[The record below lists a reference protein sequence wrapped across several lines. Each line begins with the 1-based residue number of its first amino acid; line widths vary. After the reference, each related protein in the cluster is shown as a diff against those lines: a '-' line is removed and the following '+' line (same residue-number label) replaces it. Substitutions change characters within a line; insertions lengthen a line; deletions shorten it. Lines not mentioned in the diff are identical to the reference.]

1 MKLKKSLNYS
11 GCMVGVFLVMLPF
24 FSAHARVWSFDATQ
38 LDSDEQNVDIAIFE
52 QGGQLPGRYFV
63 DIVLNGEHVES
74 REMIFHRE
82 KDTEGTPTLKTCL
95 TREQLVSYGVN
106 VDAYAGLFA
115 SSGDIAGQCA
125 RLSAI
130 PQATEVFQFNSQ
142 QLRLNIPQVAML
154 PKLRGIA
161 PPVLWDDGAPA
172 FLMNYQAN
180 VTRSDYHGYGQKH
193 SDALF
198 TRLDPGINLGA
209 WRLRNMTTYQKSG
222 NRPGQWQAVDT
233 WAERGLYGMQS
244 RLTLGERY
252 TPSDIFNSVPF
263 RGGMLGSDDL
273 MVPYSQRD
281 FAPVVRGIA
290 RTQARIEVRQGGYVI
305 YSTTVA
311 PGAFALTDLPA
322 GSNGD
327 LQVTVYETDMRPQV
341 FTVPWNTPAIALRQ
355 GYLRY
360 NLMTGQYRPQNR
372 AVKQVPVA
380 QATAMY
386 GLPWNLTG
394 YGGGQWSEH
403 YQSAAL
409 GLGILLGDMG
419 ALSLDG
425 RQGYGESPDG
435 SRTQGQAWR
444 FRYNKTLA
452 ATNTAISLSSS
463 QYSPF
468 GGGSMNEVLDR
479 WRDKEYAAGGRF
491 RRWDD
496 GRRKARSDVTIGQ
509 SFDDWGYLSLSAS
522 RESYWSRPQTRDE
535 MTASWSTSSWG
546 INWSV
551 NWTQRKQPSWGQGAY
566 GHYYRREQEAS
577 LWISV
582 PLDRWAGG
590 NTYATYQAQSNSDG
604 RVHHAVG
611 LTGNAFERQLNWN
624 VRQQLEQGGG
634 YDKQTG
640 GLVNLT
646 WNGAYGVL
654 NGGYSY
660 SKNSRQSN
668 AGLAG
673 GIVVHQHGVT
683 LGQPLGRTTALVAA
697 PGVSGVSVGSWAGVK
712 TDFRGY
718 AMQTGLT
725 PYQENIVE
733 LDPLTL
739 PSDAEVPQTA
749 MRLVP
754 TEGAVISA
762 RFAARI
768 GARAVVALHLPGGKP
783 VPFGALVTL
792 IGDRNAGNGIVGE
805 SGQVYLSG
813 LPEKGELD
821 VRWGDEKRCRAAFHL
836 PANKGSADI
845 YNMQSQ
851 CR

>member
-1 MKLKKSLNYS
+1 MKVKNILNYS
-11 GCMVGVFLVMLPF
+11 GCMAGVLLAVMPF
-24 FSAHARVWSFDATQ
+24 SSVYARVWSFDATQ
-38 LDSDEQNVDIAIFE
+38 LAGDEQNVDIAIFE

-63 DIVLNGEHVES
+63 DIVLNGEHVDS
-74 REMIFHRE
+74 REMIFHME
-82 KDTEGTPTLKTCL
+82 KDAEGAPTLKTCL
-95 TREQLVSYGVN
+95 TRGQLIGYGVN
-106 VDAYAGLFA
+106 VDAYADLFT
-115 SSGDIAGQCA
+115 SSGKMPGQCA
-125 RLSAI
+125 RLSVI

-142 QLRLNIPQVAML
+142 QLRLSIPQVAMS

-172 FLMNYQAN
+172 FLMNYQTNA
-180 VTRSDYHGYGQKH
+180 TRSDYRGYGQRH

-198 TRLDPGINLGA
+198 ARVDPGINLGA
-209 WRLRNMTTYQKSG
+209 WRLRNMTTFQKSG
-222 NRPGQWQAVDT
+222 NRPGKWQTADT
-233 WAERGLYGMQS
+233 WAERGLYGLQS

-273 MVPYSQRD
+273 MVPYNQRD
-281 FAPVVRGIA
+281 FAPLVRGIA

-305 YSTTVA
+305 YSSTVA
-311 PGAFALTDLPA
+311 PGAFALSDLPA

-327 LQVTVYETDMRPQV
+327 LQVTVYETDGRPQV
-341 FTVPWNTPAIALRQ
+341 FTVPWSTPAIALRQ

-360 NLMTGQYRPQNR
+360 NLMSGQYRPENR
-372 AVKQVPVA
+372 AVKQAPVA
-380 QATAMY
+380 QATLMY
-386 GLPWNLTG
+386 GLPWNLTS
-394 YGGGQWSEH
+394 YGGVQWSEH

-409 GLGILLGDMG
+409 GLGVLLGDMG

-425 RQGYGESPDG
+425 MQGYGAEPDG
-435 SRTQGQAWR
+435 HRTQGQTWR
-444 FRYNKTLA
+444 LRYNKTLA
-452 ATNTAISLSSS
+452 ATNTGISLASS
-463 QYSPF
+463 QYSAS
-468 GGGSMNEVLDR
+468 GGHSMNEVLDR
-479 WRDKEYAAGGRF
+479 WQDKEYASGGRF
-491 RRWDD
+491 HRWDD
-496 GRRKARSDVTIGQ
+496 RRRKARSDVTIGQ
-509 SFDDWGYLSLSAS
+509 SFDYWGYLSVSAS
-522 RESYWSRPQTRDE
+522 RESYWDSPQTRDE

-551 NWTQRKQPSWGQGAY
+551 NWTQRKQPAWGSGTY
-566 GHYYRREQEAS
+566 GRHYQSEQEGS

-582 PLDRWAGG
+582 PLDRWTGG
-590 NTYATYQAQSNSDG
+590 NAYATYQAQSNSDG
-604 RVHHAVG
+604 RVRHEVG
-611 LTGNAFERQLNWN
+611 LTGNAFERQLDWN

-634 YDKQTG
+634 YDRQSG

-660 SKNSRQSN
+660 NENSRQSN

-673 GIVVHQHGVT
+673 GVVVHQHGIT

-697 PGVSGVSVGSWAGVK
+697 PGVAGVSVGSWAGVR

-725 PYQENIVE
+725 PYQENTVE

-739 PSDAEVPQTA
+739 PQDAEVPQIA

-754 TEGAVISA
+754 TEGAVIPA
-762 RFAARI
+762 RFTARI
-768 GARAVVALHLPGGKP
+768 GARAVVALQLPGGKP
-783 VPFGALVTL
+783 VPFGALATL
-792 IGDRNAGNGIVGE
+792 GSDRSTGSGIVGE

-813 LPEKGELD
+813 LPDSGELD
-821 VRWGDEKRCRAAFHL
+821 VRWGDGKRCHAAFHL
-836 PANKGSADI
+836 PEKKGPAGI
-845 YNMQSQ
+845 YNLQSQ